1 MCVDC
6 VGPTIILGGY
16 QNTTGSA
23 NGRYFETRFC
33 EGFFNYFFY
42 LEFFRDVRFCWFRS
56 FRGGWRW
63 ESRKK
68 DPGIKPRPITG
79 YYWGFSPSGL
89 RIWLRK
95 TFGSGT
101 GWKRM
106 HKKTEKPFTGHFL
119 KTFSI
124 EIWNNYYLRSKAG
137 FFSAHVR
144 TNSLYKPANYCI
156 HTNCYIVEHILQHT
170 GVGSPTL
177 SHSTCHGGQKSQRCK
192 SIGKNCETIFMLA
205 STCLSKSK
213 LFFKILLIIHKS
225 RHLLRIKWV
234 LNVNL
239 DLPEPW
245 TPEHYFLFSQNFA
258 KIWWEKTR

>member
-137 FFSAHVR
+137 FFFLLTSAQTR
-144 TNSLYKPANYCI
+144 YTNLL
-156 HTNCYIVEHILQHT
+156 TTVYIQIAIQW
-170 GVGSPTL
+170 SISCNTL
-177 SHSTCHGGQKSQRCK
+177 
-192 SIGKNCETIFMLA
+192 ELA
-205 STCLSKSK
+205 
-213 LFFKILLIIHKS
+213 
-225 RHLLRIKWV
+225 LLRFRTLHAMGDKNRKDANRLERIAKPSLCWHQRV
-234 LNVNL
+234 WASPNC
-239 DLPEPW
+239 
-245 TPEHYFLFSQNFA
+245 FLRFS
-258 KIWWEKTR
+258 